1 MFARVTF
8 YPTLLYNVV
17 MEKLIEE
24 ENIKGVVSM
33 NETYE
38 LKIFSNDAEH
48 LEKQQIVK
56 SLSRQVMAQPKPPK
70 DLNGSLTRFLRYIK
84 TSIATA
90 IQPNSNHIAH
100 TQPAHGS
107 ESVRISIEWI
117 ARVSP
122 RDHTIRSLQTTT
134 SARANRTPRTHGL
147 PELPQET
154 PISTG
159 LRLRNNCWY
168 GRTQYGR

>member
-1 MFARVTF
+1 MVQCPFQSAATGEVFCCRASAGK
-8 YPTLLYNVV
+8 YNYTQ
-17 MEKLIEE
+17 LTT
-24 ENIKGVVSM
+24 NTQTS
-33 NETYE
+33 
-38 LKIFSNDAEH
+38 LKRPS
-48 LEKQQIVK
+48 
-56 SLSRQVMAQPKPPK
+56 
-70 DLNGSLTRFLRYIK
+70 K

-90 IQPNSNHIAH
+90 LQPNSNHIAH

-134 SARANRTPRTHGL
+134 SARVNRAPRTHGL

-159 LRLRNNCWY
+159 QRLRNNHWY